1 MTGFSEERFPLD
13 IGFGSSG
20 GPERQTDIVTLGSG
34 REERNQRWRR
44 SRRRFE
50 AGYGVKTLNELNR
63 VVAFFEARRG
73 PLFGFRFRDPVDW
86 KSCPPQ
92 AAPQPTDQHVGIG
105 DGVKSVFEIVKAYGT
120 GEDAY
125 VRRIDKTVVGS
136 VGIAIDGAAV
146 AGHAVDHVSGTV
158 TFADPPAI
166 GAVITAG
173 FQFDVPVRFD
183 IERIEINL
191 ASFEAGDIPTIPL
204 LEILL

>member
-1 MTGFSEERFPLD
+1 MSNFSENRFPLD

-50 AGYGVKTLNELNR
+50 AGYGVKTLDELNA
-63 VVAFFEARRG
+63 VVAFFEAQRG

-92 AAPQPTDQHVGIG
+92 STPRVTDQAIGTG
-105 DGVKSVFEIVKAYGT
+105 DGTSRTFEIMKSYGD
-120 GEDAY
+120 GGDAY
-125 VRRIDKTVVGS
+125 QRRIHKTVANS
-136 VGIAIDGAAV
+136 VLV
-146 AGHAVDHVSGTV
+146 AVDGVPAINTVIDHALGTV
-158 TFADPPAI
+158 TFASAPAT
-166 GAVITAG
+166 GALITAG
-173 FQFDVPVRFD
+173 YEFDVPVRFD
-183 IERIEINL
+183 TERIEVNL
-191 ASFEAGDIPTIPL
+191 ASFEAGDMPSIPL